1 MFIKTSLVILQFEEE
16 WRGVDVI
23 PSDVLR
29 MDVHTLPIGMC
40 VCVSVCVC
48 VCVCVRK
55 CVCISPRKCAAI
67 IHLHCIE
74 FAAPPLYLSSF
85 CVSGCM

>member
-1 MFIKTSLVILQFEEE
+1 MFIKTSLVVVQFEEE

-40 VCVSVCVC
+40 VCVCLCACVC
-48 VCVCVRK
+48 VFVCVS
-55 CVCISPRKCAAI
+55 VCA
-67 IHLHCIE
+67 
-74 FAAPPLYLSSF
+74 
-85 CVSGCM
+85 